1 MKVLVN
7 LSLSVLMTSVLVSH
21 NALAGQTVKTMEPN
35 TQSVQFFKKQV
46 DNSSSFTNALRG
58 LLSRYPHRTAE
69 FVSIALSA
77 YPENYKEII
86 TTSVTAQPTFVD
98 EIIMLA
104 NEYKVASP
112 TEIVQLAIN
121 AEPSYAGAAT
131 SAACKYSPEYF
142 NEIIKAAVTSEP
154 DSADQI
160 AQKLV
165 TAYPS
170 KTMEIL
176 ITTIK
181 EVPLVGKYV
190 LDALLATV
198 SDDEVKSED
207 MIIVSVEQ
215 LAHYP
220 DAIERL
226 VELAKQR
233 DISSE
238 KIKLSAI
245 KGGLSEQAIVSV
257 INEHYLTKQNPKQ
270 ALN

>member
-1 MKVLVN
+1 MKALVN
-7 LSLSVLMTSVLVSH
+7 LSLSLVIASTLTSGAVV
-21 NALAGQTVKTMEPN
+21 AGQTIKVLEPS
-35 TQSVQFFKKQV
+35 TQAKHFFIKQV
-46 DNSSSFTNALRG
+46 DNSSSLSNALKN
-58 LLSRYPHRTAE
+58 LIDRYPHRTAE
-69 FVSIALSA
+69 FVSVALSA
-77 YPENYKEII
+77 YPEHYAEII
-86 TTSVTAQPTFVD
+86 TTSVSTQPTFVD

-104 NEYKVASP
+104 NEYDVAKP
-112 TEIVQLAIN
+112 TKIVELAIN

-131 SAACKYSPEYF
+131 SAACKYSPKYF
-142 NEIIKAAVTSEP
+142 DEIIRAAVTTEP

-165 TAYPS
+165 TAFPS

-198 SDDEVKSED
+198 SDDNVKSED
-207 MIIVSVEQ
+207 MIVTSVEQ

-226 VELAKQR
+226 VQLAHER
-233 DISSE
+233 DIDSE
-238 KIKLSAI
+238 KIRVSAI
-245 KGGLSEQAIVSV
+245 KGGLNEEAIVAV
-257 INEHYLTKQNPKQ
+257 INLHY
-270 ALN
+270 